1 MKQYILP
8 ALCELNSLE
17 EYKELLTSPKS
28 ADIVITGLIE
38 KNSNNV
44 RKQIQIITEVAAY
57 IPQDLW
63 FEYFFRCS
71 RNANSHEEFKDAIKK
86 AEAIAN
92 EITYRRYSVK
102 LFKEIENL
110 YISHNYLFADNRL
123 LVIAANRAF
132 TLWDD
137 ARYKLFGD
145 FAFIYTSE
153 DKKALENAVKN
164 LNYYMGLKAY
174 KKRDRRCICYLICLA
189 LIKLAILEGTKHI
202 TDSTLDRLYGECL
215 FEYDQEILASPDYDP
230 LLYKSP
236 KFDLFTKMKKYNCP
250 EIIRLFVLNNV
261 GLDNDFEDRL
271 NETVNAVLNDNR
283 YVSGSTP
290 IVCTELSFAVKPI
303 KPRF

>member
-8 ALCELNSLE
+8 ALCELTSLE

-71 RNANSHEEFKDAIKK
+71 RNANSYEEFKDAIKK

-132 TLWDD
+132 RMWGD

-164 LNYYMGLKAY
+164 LYRYLQSRVLPEDKRCMCYLLCLAVLKIVLLSGSKSIDSAFFRDAYSNCFKDDKNNNYDMNYYTSY
-174 KKRDRRCICYLICLA
+174 NIFTLI
-189 LIKLAILEGTKHI
+189 EEH
-202 TDSTLDRLYGECL
+202 
-215 FEYDQEILASPDYDP
+215 
-230 LLYKSP
+230 
-236 KFDLFTKMKKYNCP
+236 NCP
-250 EIIRLFVLNNV
+250 EIIRLFAANYSR
-261 GLDNDFEDRL
+261 LDKNFADRL
-271 NETVNAVLNDNR
+271 SNTVNRVLEENMYSSER
-283 YVSGSTP
+283 TP
-290 IVCTELSFAVKPI
+290 IVCTEL
-303 KPRF
+303 

>member
-1 MKQYILP
+1 MKEYILP
-8 ALCELNSLE
+8 ALCELTSLE
-17 EYKELLTSPKS
+17 EYKALLTSPKS

-71 RNANSHEEFKDAIKK
+71 RNANSYEEFKDAIKK

-132 TLWDD
+132 RMWSD

-164 LNYYMGLKAY
+164 LYRYLQSRVLPEDKRCMCYLLCLAVLKIVLLSGSKSIDSAFFRDAYSNCFKDDKNNNYDMNYYTSY
-174 KKRDRRCICYLICLA
+174 NIFTLI
-189 LIKLAILEGTKHI
+189 EEH
-202 TDSTLDRLYGECL
+202 
-215 FEYDQEILASPDYDP
+215 
-230 LLYKSP
+230 
-236 KFDLFTKMKKYNCP
+236 NCP
-250 EIIRLFVLNNV
+250 EIIRLFAANYSR
-261 GLDNDFEDRL
+261 LDKNFADRL
-271 NETVNAVLNDNR
+271 SNTVNRVLEENMYSSER
-283 YVSGSTP
+283 TP
-290 IVCTELSFAVKPI
+290 IVCTEL
-303 KPRF
+303 

>member
-1 MKQYILP
+1 MKPYILP
-8 ALCELNSLE
+8 ALCELTSLE

-71 RNANSHEEFKDAIKK
+71 RNANSHEEFRDAIKK

-110 YISHNYLFADNRL
+110 YISHNYLFADSRL

-132 TLWDD
+132 RIWGD

-145 FAFIYTSE
+145 FALIYTSE
-153 DKKALENAVKN
+153 DKKNLENAVKN
-164 LNYYMGLKAY
+164 LYRYLQSRVLPEDKRCMCYLLCLAVLRIVLLSGSKSIDSALFRDAYSNCFKDDKSNNYDMNYYTSY
-174 KKRDRRCICYLICLA
+174 NIFTLI
-189 LIKLAILEGTKHI
+189 EEH
-202 TDSTLDRLYGECL
+202 
-215 FEYDQEILASPDYDP
+215 
-230 LLYKSP
+230 
-236 KFDLFTKMKKYNCP
+236 NCP
-250 EIIRLFVLNNV
+250 EIIRLFAANYSR
-261 GLDNDFEDRL
+261 LDKNFADRL
-271 NETVNAVLNDNR
+271 SNTVNRVLEENMYSSER
-283 YVSGSTP
+283 TP
-290 IVCTELSFAVKPI
+290 IVCTKL
-303 KPRF
+303 

>member
-8 ALCELNSLE
+8 ALCELTSLE
-17 EYKELLTSPKS
+17 EYKDLLTSPKN

-38 KNSNNV
+38 KNCNNI
-44 RKQIQIITEVAAY
+44 RKQIQIITEAAAY
-57 IPQDLW
+57 IPQNLW

-71 RNANSHEEFKDAIKK
+71 RNANSYEEFKDAIKK
-86 AEAIAN
+86 AEAITA
-92 EITYRRYSVK
+92 EITYRKYSLQ

-110 YISHNYLFADNRL
+110 YISHNYLFADSSL

-132 TLWDD
+132 RMWGD
-137 ARYKLFGD
+137 ARYKLFRD

-153 DKKALENAVKN
+153 DKKQLENAVKN

-189 LIKLAILEGTKHI
+189 LIKLAILEGTRLI
-202 TDSTLDRLYGECL
+202 TESALDRLYDESVYE
-215 FEYDQEILASPDYDP
+215 FDQEKLASPDYDP
-230 LLYKSP
+230 FLEKSL
-236 KFDLFTKMKKYNCP
+236 KFDLFTKMKEYNCP

-261 GLDNDFEDRL
+261 GLDNDFEDSL
-271 NETVNAVLNDNR
+271 NETVNSVLNDNR

-290 IVCTELSFAVKPI
+290 IVCTELSFAAEPI